1 MKHVKEIKVFI
12 KRWKIQNVLI
22 FDIIGDKYFH
32 WIFSL
37 IFLFY
42 IKRIVFTL
50 FNKGYNFTSDS
61 VERNINYLKNIIF
74 EFNIINNKEYIANIE
89 IY

>member
-22 FDIIGDKYFH
+22 LDINGDKYFH

-50 FNKGYNFTSDS
+50 FNKGYNYTRDLA
-61 VERNINYLKNIIF
+61 EKILNYLKNTIF
-74 EFNIINNKEYIANIE
+74 EFNI
-89 IY
+89 

>member
-1 MKHVKEIKVFI
+1 M
-12 KRWKIQNVLI
+12 
-22 FDIIGDKYFH
+22 
-32 WIFSL
+32 
-37 IFLFY
+37 
-42 IKRIVFTL
+42 RIVFTL

-74 EFNIINNKEYIANIE
+74 EFNIINNKEYIAIIE